1 MTTPAK
7 ELATT
12 LAEGACLLETSS
24 TPTNSLDL
32 KSVLRSRLL
41 KYYDCLENQDGV
53 KKLRESSTLEEVQL
67 LTAKEALS
75 VVQKV
80 HNILDIEDAKTDG
93 TPDQVPSIGTRDL
106 AQLRTLLSLIF
117 KWGIEPVFN
126 RVALALPGPPINTTN
141 AGAKI
146 VDVSQNSDDYRFLA
160 EFVTSVFLLIF
171 PRGVQGQISQ
181 TLITTTILSRHV
193 SDLLNPS
200 IALGWLPEPISSSSL
215 PIIHEMRFFVIH
227 LLKFLSPAQTISA
240 LGTIISAP
248 CPAHVRKTGSFLLT
262 KQLLRPHGV
271 RGLLDVMFGEE
282 TLLDDGIRLQKQEHI
297 ARILMTIPA
306 NMKATEYYSL
316 IFPRVIHLLS
326 SNRLASHRQAASF
339 TIYRAIISDEQAQY
353 QDAASIIL
361 AMLHD
366 PFLKVVDPSEQRLA
380 NTMEPSEAL
389 SSISTLISN
398 TEPSPIFISKILSP
412 ILPSL
417 YLLSYNLA
425 QFKTADPQLK
435 ASINGLLLS
444 WGKIVD
450 QPEGINV
457 LWSILEARQNS
468 EWKYNTDGQLWRFQ
482 LAKGPSSLSILMP
495 NDIQQD
501 TDSVD
506 TNLFDFYPDPAH
518 FVDFLKTIERGD
530 IVSDIFIQILESYRS
545 LKSDANED
553 SMRTL
558 HKLQIIMQMQKRLLS
573 GDTASNILRNP
584 DHLLSFILHVLES
597 ATIPVKN
604 DGEDGF
610 KNERFRLDEDD
621 DDDSDDETPDS
632 EVVGPDDEMIETAI
646 SLLLAILEAN
656 VKPSTNAYPIFDEIF
671 SKMEILAI
679 NGSSSVR
686 PLAREARLVIT
697 ARLADTPKLNKL
709 SSHEEQVQQTY
720 QKALKLLQDPILP
733 VRAHGL
739 LLLRHLVSPP
749 ASDGKRGPQSIN
761 QSLVPAILSIFLQA
775 VQDDDS
781 YIFLNA
787 VQGLAAMV
795 DTFGKDVL
803 QSLMYSYAGGLD
815 GLGAGNLSQQDV
827 DIRTRVGEALNIV
840 INRCGSALG
849 IYVDILVPRLFAIVR
864 SSDIPTALRTS
875 SLSLLSTCINTF
887 PLAVLPYV
895 EDLSS
900 AMIDLLQI
908 ESVPLA
914 HDHKAK
920 TKAPINLTGKDS
932 EPSED
937 SEPIVEP
944 QTMDSNPTSKNP
956 KFPPLRR
963 AAIHFLS
970 LLIQV
975 ATRQLYDQLGTD
987 LPVIFPRVLFDRLRV
1002 TLGYVSSSDA
1012 DNVVRLMARDATEG
1026 LKQLQRATLGI

>member
-1 MTTPAK
+1 MSTPAK
-7 ELATT
+7 ELAST
-12 LAEGACLLETSS
+12 LAEGACLIEASS
-24 TPTNSLDL
+24 TSNNSPDL
-32 KSVLRSRLL
+32 KSVLHGRLL
-41 KYYDCLENQDGV
+41 KYYACSEGQDGV
-53 KKLRESSTLEEVQL
+53 EGLRESLTLEEVQL

-80 HNILDIEDAKTDG
+80 HNILDIEDDG

-117 KWGIEPVFN
+117 KWGIELLFN
-126 RVALALPGPPINTTN
+126 QVALALPGPPINTVN
-141 AGAKI
+141 ARATV
-146 VDVSQNSDDYRFLA
+146 VDVSQNADDYRFLS
-160 EFVTSVFLLIF
+160 ELVTSVFFLIF

-181 TLITTTILSRHV
+181 TLITTTILSSHA
-193 SDLLNPS
+193 SDLLKPS
-200 IALGWLPEPISSSSL
+200 IALGWLPESLSSTSL
-215 PIIHEMRFFVIH
+215 PIIPEMRSFVIH
-227 LLKFLSPAQTISA
+227 LLKFLPTAQAISA
-240 LGTIISAP
+240 LAATIAAP
-248 CPAHVRKTGSFLLT
+248 CLTHIRKAGSALLT

-271 RGLLDVMFGEE
+271 QGLLDVMFGEE
-282 TLLDDGIRLQKQEHI
+282 NSLDDGLRLEKQEHI
-297 ARILMTIPA
+297 AQILMTIPGT
-306 NMKATEYYSL
+306 MKATEYFSL

-326 SNRLASHRQAASF
+326 SNMPASHRQAASF
-339 TIYRAIISDEQAQY
+339 VIYRAVIPKKQSQHHN
-353 QDAASIIL
+353 ASSIVL

-366 PFLKVVDPSEQRLA
+366 PFLKLVDLSEQKPA
-380 NTMEPSEAL
+380 NTIEPSDAL
-389 SSISTLISN
+389 SAICTLISN

-412 ILPSL
+412 ILASL
-417 YLLSYNLA
+417 YLLSYNLT
-425 QFKTADPQLK
+425 QYKTADPQLK

-444 WGKIVD
+444 WSKIVD

-457 LWSILEARQNS
+457 LWSILEGGKSS
-468 EWKYNTDGQLWRFQ
+468 EWKYNADGQLWRFP
-482 LAKGPSSLSILMP
+482 LTKGPSSLSILMP
-495 NDIQQD
+495 NDIRQD
-501 TDSVD
+501 ADSDVD

-518 FVDFLKTIERGD
+518 FVDFLKNIGRGD
-530 IVSDIFIQILESYRS
+530 IVSDIFIQILENYWS

-558 HKLQIIMQMQKRLLS
+558 HKLQIIIQMQKRLLS
-573 GDTASNILRNP
+573 EDPASNILRNP

-597 ATIPVKN
+597 ATIPAGS
-604 DGEDGF
+604 DADDDF
-610 KNERFRLDEDD
+610 KNKRFRLDIDEDE
-621 DDDSDDETPDS
+621 DSDDETPGS

-656 VKPSTNAYPIFDEIF
+656 VKLSTSAYPIFDEIF

-686 PLAREARLVIT
+686 PLARESRLVIT
-697 ARLADTPKLNKL
+697 ARLAHTPELVKL
-709 SSHEEQVQQTY
+709 SSLEEQTQETY

-749 ASDGKRGPQSIN
+749 TSEGTKRPQSIN
-761 QSLVPAILSIFLQA
+761 QSLVPAILSIFLQS

-803 QSLMYSYAGGLD
+803 QSLMYTYAGGLD

-840 INRCGSALG
+840 INRCGTALG
-849 IYVDILVPRLFAIVR
+849 IYVDNLVPRLFAIAR
-864 SSDIPTALRTS
+864 SSDIPTTLRTS
-875 SLSLLSTCINTF
+875 SLSLLSTCVNTF
-887 PLAVLPYV
+887 PLAMFPYV

-914 HDHKAK
+914 HDHKPK
-920 TKAPINLTGKDS
+920 TKTPTNLTGKDS
-932 EPSED
+932 EESEQTD
-937 SEPIVEP
+937 EP
-944 QTMDSNPTSKNP
+944 QTIDSNPTSKNP
-956 KFPPLRR
+956 KLPPLRR

-970 LLIQV
+970 LMIQ
-975 ATRQLYDQLGTD
+975 ATTRRLYDQLETEVS
-987 LPVIFPRVLFDRLRV
+987 VIFPRALFDRLRV
-1002 TLGYVSSSDA
+1002 TLGYISSTDA
-1012 DNVVRLMARDATEG
+1012 DNVVRLMAREAAEG
-1026 LKQLQRATLGI
+1026 LKVLQQAILEI